1 MGSLGK
7 DVKKKRKMMT
17 MGMVMKKGKKGK
29 KEKRRWVRAK
39 VNRNKFSMIS
49 DWQYLV
55 TKYVYLA
62 YSNIYK

>member
-1 MGSLGK
+1 MESLSK
-7 DVKKKRKMMT
+7 DIKKKKKKMMT
-17 MGMVMKKGKKGK
+17 MGMVMKKRKKRK
-29 KEKRRWVRAK
+29 KEKRRWVQAK

-62 YSNIYK
+62 YSNI

>member
-55 TKYVYLA
+55 TKYLYLA
-62 YSNIYK
+62 YSNI

>member
-1 MGSLGK
+1 MNSPGK
-7 DVKKKRKMMT
+7 DIKKKKKMMT
-17 MGMVMKKGKKGK
+17 MVMKKGK

-62 YSNIYK
+62 YSNI

>member
-29 KEKRRWVRAK
+29 KEKRWVRAK

-62 YSNIYK
+62 YSNI

>member
-62 YSNIYK
+62 YSNI

>member
-1 MGSLGK
+1 MDSLGK

-29 KEKRRWVRAK
+29 KGKKEKRWVRAK
-39 VNRNKFSMIS
+39 VNRSKFSMIS

-62 YSNIYK
+62 YSNI